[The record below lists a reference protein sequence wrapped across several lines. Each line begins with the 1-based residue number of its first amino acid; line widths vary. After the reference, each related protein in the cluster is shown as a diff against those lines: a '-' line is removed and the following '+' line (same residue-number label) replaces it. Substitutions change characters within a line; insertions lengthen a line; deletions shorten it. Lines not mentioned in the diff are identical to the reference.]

1 MSGKRRFVWGTTV
14 FLLILACSAVTV
26 FAADAE
32 TEYVPGMYA
41 TFWSLIPPVVAI
53 VLALITKE
61 VYSSLFIGILIGG
74 VFYAGFDFERTVT
87 HVFQDGIVG
96 VLSDSYNVGILVFL
110 VILGI
115 MVCMMNKA
123 GGSAAFGRWASEHI
137 KSRQA
142 RSLPPSCLEC

>member
-53 VLALITKE
+53 GAGADHKRGLQFP
-61 VYSSLFIGILIGG
+61 VYRDPDRRCILCGI
-74 VFYAGFDFERTVT
+74 
-87 HVFQDGIVG
+87 
-96 VLSDSYNVGILVFL
+96 
-110 VILGI
+110 
-115 MVCMMNKA
+115 
-123 GGSAAFGRWASEHI
+123 
-137 KSRQA
+137 
-142 RSLPPSCLEC
+142 

>member
-74 VFYAGFDFERTVT
+74 VFMR
-87 HVFQDGIVG
+87 
-96 VLSDSYNVGILVFL
+96 DSILN
-110 VILGI
+110 G
-115 MVCMMNKA
+115 
-123 GGSAAFGRWASEHI
+123 
-137 KSRQA
+137 Q
-142 RSLPPSCLEC
+142 

>member
-53 VLALITKE
+53 VLALTTK
-61 VYSSLFIGILIGG
+61 
-74 VFYAGFDFERTVT
+74 
-87 HVFQDGIVG
+87 
-96 VLSDSYNVGILVFL
+96 NVFL
-110 VILGI
+110 ALLASLLLGNFFLFSNHLNKKHQDRQFRIFTPSHQKTDSPEKTNYFNILF
-115 MVCMMNKA
+115 C
-123 GGSAAFGRWASEHI
+123 FGA
-137 KSRQA
+137 
-142 RSLPPSCLEC
+142 

>member
-53 VLALITKE
+53 VLALIIPIVAGMAVKT
-61 VYSSLFIGILIGG
+61 GLI
-74 VFYAGFDFERTVT
+74 D
-87 HVFQDGIVG
+87 
-96 VLSDSYNVGILVFL
+96 
-110 VILGI
+110 VILFSI
-115 MVCMMNKA
+115 NPCYDL
-123 GGSAAFGRWASEHI
+123 
-137 KSRQA
+137 
-142 RSLPPSCLEC
+142 LPPNEDVDTLFRRSEDGSYRCAYCESKPR